1 MISQVTSGV
10 KVSVQVT
17 YREQRSSPENHEYF
31 FSYHIHIENHNSYA
45 IQLLRRKWIITNG
58 FGEIEIVEGEG
69 VVGKQ
74 PLLYPGD
81 NYEYI
86 SSAGIDTPFGVMK
99 GLYYFQNIQTDE
111 EFIVKVPEFK
121 LETLELLN

>member
-1 MISQVTSGV
+1 MPIGLAD
-10 KVSVQVT
+10 
-17 YREQRSSPENHEYF
+17 F
-31 FSYHIHIENHNSYA
+31 FIKFLTTPGDIVFDPFGGSCTTGKSAE
-45 IQLLRRKWIITNG
+45 LLRRKWIITNG

-86 SSAGIDTPFGVMK
+86 SGAVIDTPFGVMK
-99 GLYYFQNIQTDE
+99 GLYYFQNIHTDE